1 MTTWYFILR
10 LFHKS
15 FFNSHIYYL
24 IRGRVRN
31 QRLAFKSNLL
41 PMAYAFKALNYFVS
55 RKLKLVAY
63 LEYFC

>member
-1 MTTWYFILR
+1 MTTWYFVLW

-15 FFNSHIYYL
+15 FFNLHVYYL

-41 PMAYAFKALNYFVS
+41 PMAYAFKAPNYLVS
-55 RKLKLVAY
+55 RKLKLIAY